1 MYEKWR
7 NAAGVLTFSSSSEA
21 VSGSGCSWGLARVVP
36 IRLGGSNM
44 AVFIGKYLSSS
55 VEYLDNKMKIKTMN
69 DQFPIKN
76 WNAIH
81 TIANSEDSSTRFN
94 IKINLLSRKVI
105 IVWIVLRVKCI
116 LFCVKKQLRLVDL
129 WRNIPFLNSLLMAS
143 SKTTLEILR
152 YKCPSKPSRWFNHEL
167 LGKTRNCTHINLMIY
182 TD

>member
-1 MYEKWR
+1 MEECCGGTDIFILLWGSLWFWLFLR
-7 NAAGVLTFSSSSEA
+7 
-21 VSGSGCSWGLARVVP
+21 VSQGGPHSFRGIKHGSVHWEILELISRV
-36 IRLGGSNM
+36 
-44 AVFIGKYLSSS
+44 S
-55 VEYLDNKMKIKTMN
+55 VDNKMKIKTMN

-94 IKINLLSRKVI
+94 IKINLLSRKVF